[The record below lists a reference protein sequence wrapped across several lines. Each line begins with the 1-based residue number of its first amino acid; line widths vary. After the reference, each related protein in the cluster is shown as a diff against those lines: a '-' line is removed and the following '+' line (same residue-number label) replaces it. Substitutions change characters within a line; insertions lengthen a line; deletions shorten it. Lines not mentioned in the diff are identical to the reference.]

1 MKSKSSIP
9 AGLRERGQGMTEYII
24 IVALVAIA
32 AIAVYAYFGQDVRG
46 QMSSISSQLGGK
58 TGNTGYNN
66 ATAAVGKADTEGTNV
81 YNMGSYKTSAKNAG
95 Q

>member
-1 MKSKSSIP
+1 MKSESSIP
-9 AGLRERGQGMTEYII
+9 ARLRERGQGMTEYII

-58 TGNTGYNN
+58 TGATGLGN
-66 ATAAVGKADTEGTNV
+66 AQQAVTKANTEGTNV
-81 YNMGSYKTSAKNAG
+81 YNMGNYKTSATDAK